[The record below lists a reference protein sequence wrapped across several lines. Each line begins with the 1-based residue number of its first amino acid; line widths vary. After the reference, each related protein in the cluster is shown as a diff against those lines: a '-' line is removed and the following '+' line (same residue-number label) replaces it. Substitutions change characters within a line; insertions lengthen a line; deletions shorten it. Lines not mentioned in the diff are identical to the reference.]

1 MTNLKSHL
9 QINPII
15 VKELRS
21 RMRGGRAFITL
32 TITLLLT
39 AGLMYALLQVMLSV
53 SQYSYDV
60 VSPRIGQALFTV
72 LAYLELAVI
81 CAITPAVT
89 AGAISGEREKQ
100 TYEMLQATPLSPSS
114 ILWGKLFS
122 ALSYVFLLL
131 FAAVPLASLI
141 FIFGGVSPSDMFK
154 ALLVLLALAVA
165 FGVLGL
171 FMSALFVRTGR
182 ATVASFMV
190 VLVLNFVP
198 LVVAAV
204 LAITRQGDMPR
215 GVLAFSP
222 ISILAGVL
230 APFNSTYGG
239 GVLDI
244 LPIISGYA
252 FRSAVT
258 PVSMTSIPRPIYHY
272 GLAFYAVLTLVLY
285 LVSAR
290 LVRPARRWKF
300 TRAEIVRGAAIGVII
315 AGLLAAAFFSSAP
328 RYEWNRA
335 PVVDTP
341 APFMGGGGGMAEP
354 AVPVSPQTADDVMVN
369 GPASALSLEVRAGVY
384 AAVIRQLIMADH
396 NAPAEGPPFTTAY
409 ILSQMD
415 DRAGDPM
422 LADVV
427 PEGMDA
433 DLQQAILSQ
442 LEGVDIPVEW
452 VASVDDLPRQE
463 KSSNIEPGT
472 MLVTVGVI
480 YERADGTLLVSG
492 SVHLTGEMASG
503 RRYVLSP
510 DENGKWAVLST
521 TGMEWM
527 N

>member
-1 MTNLKSHL
+1 MNAVKSRL

-32 TITLLLT
+32 TVTLVLT

-53 SQYSYDV
+53 SEYSYDV
-60 VSPRIGQALFTV
+60 VSPRIGQSLFTV
-72 LAYLELAVI
+72 LAYLELAI
-81 CAITPAVT
+81 ISLITPAVT

-141 FIFGGVSPSDMFK
+141 FIFGGVSPMDMLK

-171 FMSALFVRTGR
+171 FMSALFARTGR
-182 ATVASFMV
+182 ATIASLMV
-190 VLVLNFVP
+190 VLALNFVP

-204 LAITRQGDMPR
+204 MAITNQGNMPR
-215 GVLAFSP
+215 GILPISP

-230 APFNSTYGG
+230 APFNATYGG
-239 GVLDI
+239 PLDI

-252 FRSAVT
+252 FRSAVS
-258 PVSMTSIPRPIYHY
+258 PISMTSIPRPIYHY
-272 GLAFYAVLTLVLY
+272 GLAFYAGLTLILY
-285 LVSAR
+285 LLAMR
-290 LVRPARRWKF
+290 LVRPSRRWKF
-300 TRAEIVRGAAIGVII
+300 TRGEALRSAGALLVFGA
-315 AGLLAAAFFSSAP
+315 LLAAAFLGTAP

-335 PVVDTP
+335 PAADMP
-341 APFMGGGGGMAEP
+341 AAGVPGVFTEP
-354 AVPVSPQTADDVMVN
+354 AMPVMPQVADDVMVN
-369 GPASALSLEVRAGVY
+369 GPASALSLEERAGVY
-384 AAVIRQLIMADH
+384 AAVIKQLIMADH

-409 ILSQMD
+409 VLGQMD
-415 DRAGDPM
+415 DRSGDPM
-422 LADVV
+422 LVDVV
-427 PEGMDA
+427 PEAMDA
-433 DLQQAILSQ
+433 DLQQAIMNQ

-452 VASVDDLPRQE
+452 VASVDDVPRQE
-463 KSSNIEPGT
+463 KSDTIEPGT

-480 YERADGTLLVSG
+480 YERADGTMLVSG
-492 SVHLTGEMASG
+492 SVHLTSDMASG
-503 RRYVLSP
+503 RRYVLTP
-510 DENGKWAVLST
+510 AENGKWAVISST
-521 TGMEWM
+521 GPEWM